1 MVDEQSFGPGI
12 AHLRIENAG
21 EIRLGPN
28 ALRARGLQQLES
40 ITISDT
46 HIVEL
51 DRAAFNGISYL
62 FAVNLTRNGLQDI
75 HPNIFQ
81 NNTQLSL
88 VTIAGNPLRH
98 TQDVKSPKHYLL
110 QAPTVTDF
118 DFSNNGIL
126 RLKRTAFS
134 KMINLNYINLR
145 GNRLRELDSA
155 VLNQLDSLM
164 EIDLSDNIL
173 NELPFDLFDKKDVQI
188 LRIAGTPLS
197 LPNKRLSIAAD
208 FRKREHK
215 SIRVRITF

>member
-1 MVDEQSFGPGI
+1 VDEQSFGPGI

-46 HIVEL
+46 RIVEL
-51 DRAAFNGISYL
+51 DRTAFNGIPYL

-75 HPNIFQ
+75 HPNTFQ

-88 VTIAGNPLRH
+88 LTISGNPLRH
-98 TQDVKSPKHYLL
+98 TQDSKSTKHYLL
-110 QAPTVTDF
+110 HAPSVTDF

-134 KMINLNYINLR
+134 KMHSLSYINLR
-145 GNRLRELDSA
+145 GNKLREIDSN
-155 VLNQLDSLM
+155 LFDSLDSLM
-164 EIDLSDNIL
+164 EVDLSDNLL
-173 NELPFDLFDKKDVQI
+173 NELPIDLFENKEVQT
-188 LRIAGTPLS
+188 LRIAGR
-197 LPNKRLSIAAD
+197 NDDQRIVID
-208 FRKREHK
+208 FRLENKHK
-215 SIRVRITF
+215 TSRVKVIAQNK